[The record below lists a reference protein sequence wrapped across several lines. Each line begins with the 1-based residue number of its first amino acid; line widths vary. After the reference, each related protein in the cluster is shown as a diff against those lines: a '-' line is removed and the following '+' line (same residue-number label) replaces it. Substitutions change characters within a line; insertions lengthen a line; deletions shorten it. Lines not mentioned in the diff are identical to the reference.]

1 MLLLLLLL
9 LLLTPGCRF
18 QAASQKLG
26 RAMAGSKG
34 AGSRELKER
43 VEQYETSKVE
53 VQPPRQVRSSSSSSS
68 DDRVEKAAQQL
79 QEATTELA
87 DLLQANGARASPAA
101 IKAMEGSMAVI
112 TQLLSGGW

>member
-1 MLLLLLLL
+1 
-9 LLLTPGCRF
+9 
-18 QAASQKLG
+18 
-26 RAMAGSKG
+26 MAGSKG

-53 VQPPRQVRSSSSSSS
+53 VQPPRQVRSSSGGGGGSSSSS

>member
-1 MLLLLLLL
+1 
-9 LLLTPGCRF
+9 
-18 QAASQKLG
+18 
-26 RAMAGSKG
+26 MAGSKG

-53 VQPPRQVRSSSSSSS
+53 VQPPRQVRSSSGGGGGGSSSSS